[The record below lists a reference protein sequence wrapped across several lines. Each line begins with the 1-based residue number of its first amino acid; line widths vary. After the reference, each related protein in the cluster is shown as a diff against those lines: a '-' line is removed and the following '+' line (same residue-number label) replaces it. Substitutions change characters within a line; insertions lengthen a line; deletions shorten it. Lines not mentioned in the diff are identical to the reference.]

1 MNSSRDNVGSRVLAS
16 LAVGALFSALIPA
29 GATGQ
34 NVYESI
40 RHASGD
46 RTVEITTNFPRAN
59 GCRKQFPIADTV
71 DVTVSGWVDA
81 SAALLNAPPGFADR
95 VLAAVRSRLH
105 LPATMTATVF
115 GPDSLGV
122 VTVSGAVAF
131 TLDAGGQVHNVH
143 MVSKATTSTFD
154 DVLPEAVKN
163 AGSDRRY
170 PPFPAEYR
178 DKSVDFVVTLSTV
191 LWGTGNGTDIIG
203 ATAPAEM
210 FAVTVERYRGF
221 NLASGLLLPP
231 GLSLYAPPPS
241 TNVTTSSSAPAVPG
255 AVPNTTSGPGSTAS
269 SASAPSST
277 PAAAPIAAPPSAG
290 GAGAATGPLVW
301 AEFVAGPNGRVVPG
315 TLRILGTESPET
327 VTRVQSLLMQATMTP
342 ATLSTCEVPELVRVA
357 LVVDPNAK

>member
-1 MNSSRDNVGSRVLAS
+1 MNSSRHSVGPERLAG
-16 LAVGALFSALIPA
+16 LAVGALFSVLAAAPA
-29 GATGQ
+29 SSQ

-81 SAALLNAPPGFADR
+81 SAGLANSPPGFAEH
-95 VLAAVRSRLH
+95 VLSAVRSRLH

-131 TLDAGGQVHNVH
+131 TLDGGGQVHNVH

-163 AGSDRRY
+163 AAADKRF
-170 PPFPAEYR
+170 PPFPPEYR
-178 DKSVDFVVTLSTV
+178 DKSVDFVVTISTV
-191 LWGTGNGTDIIG
+191 VWGDGTATDVLG
-203 ATAPAEM
+203 ATAPTEM
-210 FAVTVERYRGF
+210 FAITVERYRGL
-221 NLASGLLLPP
+221 NLASALLLPA
-231 GLSLYAPPPS
+231 GLSLYAPPPQ
-241 TNVTTSSSAPAVPG
+241 TG
-255 AVPNTTSGPGSTAS
+255 
-269 SASAPSST
+269 SAPSSAPVVPGASPSTTTT
-277 PAAAPIAAPPSAG
+277 PGSAGGSATAPASPAGAAPIVSPSGAGGSGAAPGS
-290 GAGAATGPLVW
+290 LVW

-315 TLRILGTESPET
+315 TLRILGTEPPET
-327 VTRVQSLLMQATMTP
+327 VTRVESLLMQATMTP
-342 ATLSTCEVPELVRVA
+342 ATISTCQVPEIIRVA